1 MEKYEVLSS
10 SVIKN
15 DNLLFTRVSS
25 AQCIERKLYEQDAS
39 YELDV
44 ENIDIQMKDNK
55 STSGI
60 RFTFGFEKCN
70 ESENSSSMYYVDL
83 LISDVLGTFISDWYW
98 CELFN
103 VKKKGNKNMNLEVI
117 TIEDCLQLEKVGK
130 SVVIRAGH
138 ITEVKEDK

>member
-60 RFTFGFEKCN
+60 KFTFGFEKCN
-70 ESENSSSMYYVDL
+70 ESENSPSMYYVDL
-83 LISDVLGTFISDWYW
+83 LISDVLGTFISDWY
-98 CELFN
+98 
-103 VKKKGNKNMNLEVI
+103 
-117 TIEDCLQLEKVGK
+117 
-130 SVVIRAGH
+130 
-138 ITEVKEDK
+138 